1 MECDSRYQDFLKNN
15 TAPPGGACYPQYAT
29 ASNKYDTKWDSVLNY
44 CQKISLGWAVG
55 GDLVII
61 KI

>member
-1 MECDSRYQDFLKNN
+1 MECDSRYDGFLIKN
-15 TAPPGGACYPQYAT
+15 TPPRSGACYPQYT
-29 ASNKYDTKWDSVLNY
+29 TSNNYDTKWKSVLNY